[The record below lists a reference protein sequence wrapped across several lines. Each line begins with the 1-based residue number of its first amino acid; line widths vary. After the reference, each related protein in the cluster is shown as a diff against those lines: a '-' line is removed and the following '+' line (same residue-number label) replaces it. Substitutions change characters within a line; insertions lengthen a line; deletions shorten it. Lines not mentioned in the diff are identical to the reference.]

1 MRCAMIWPLIVA
13 ARGGAALDEDEDN
26 AEGGDENIS
35 RSERKRRAEALQKL
49 GVRLTTL
56 RPARLEKL
64 QLPPELLE
72 ALMEARRLR
81 SRAALARQ
89 RQFIGRLMR
98 GLDPEVLE
106 RAQSEVTD
114 THDAKMPR

>member
-1 MRCAMIWPLIVA
+1 MRYAMIWLSIVA
-13 ARGGAALDEDEDN
+13 VRGWQPLDQDEDSPE
-26 AEGGDENIS
+26 AGSENLS

-49 GVRLTTL
+49 GVRLTGL
-56 RPARLEKL
+56 RPARLESL

-72 ALMEARRLR
+72 ALREAQRLR

-98 GLDPEVLE
+98 ELEADVLDRAWTEVADN
-106 RAQSEVTD
+106 R
-114 THDAKMPR
+114 DAKMRR